1 MAVSGDS
8 ANQALYAP
16 DRGHKLQ
23 VFYSIT
29 TLRVGLAL
37 LSVFSVF
44 SLAAVAA
51 ALDLSFAWDANKD
64 HVEGYR
70 LYSRENGQPYDDEEP
85 AWEGSVT
92 DTSCTVFNLDADGVY
107 YFVLR
112 AYNAYGESKNSV
124 ELRYPPASRSSGGG
138 GGCMISASTVRAKAT
153 PLISGLLQ

>member
-1 MAVSGDS
+1 M
-8 ANQALYAP
+8 
-16 DRGHKLQ
+16 
-23 VFYSIT
+23 FYSIT

-64 HVEGYR
+64 YVEGYR

-85 AWEGSVT
+85 AWEGT
-92 DTSCTVFNLDADGVY
+92 DTRCTVFNLDDDGVY

-112 AYNAYGESKNSV
+112 AYNAYGESMNSV
-124 ELRYPPASRSSGGG
+124 ELRYPPASRSGGGGG
-138 GGCMISASTVRAKAT
+138 GGCMIAVSARGFPPGSR
-153 PLISGLLQ
+153 